1 MEQSGKSS
9 EKIEDILEEG
19 EGTLIV
25 PTTNTKEEIK
35 IDAEKQSPSKISVE
49 VNKPISELGIKTY
62 TYYSGESINCS

>member
-1 MEQSGKSS
+1 MEQTGKAS

-25 PTTNTKEEIK
+25 PTSNTKEETK

-62 TYYSGESINCS
+62 TH